1 MAHLALVNK
10 TRSLPEFLIC
20 WHIGHFFFWGDFK
33 RWHMFQMA
41 LVETVFVGLGLTF
54 CSQCLGLDPEAQR
67 FIKMCHPRPLFPF
80 FCLFKQTFQFLQ
92 QINMKKCPS
101 SIWCQDSNPRLSEHE
116 SPPITT
122 RPGLP
127 RPKDLTHWSTV
138 GLEPESNCNKDF
150 MWTERLRTQQW
161 DVNLPSRLFN
171 LFCNFMVLMIHGVAY
186 IPCGPLKRA
195 FKLGTAK
202 TLIKNAWLT

>member
-1 MAHLALVNK
+1 MTYVSNGIG
-10 TRSLPEFLIC
+10 RDCFC
-20 WHIGHFFFWGDFK
+20 WVRFNLLQP
-33 RWHMFQMA
+33 MF
-41 LVETVFVGLGLTF
+41 
-54 CSQCLGLDPEAQR
+54 R
-67 FIKMCHPRPLFPF
+67 FGPRGPKIYKNVPSPASFSV

-150 MWTERLRTQQW
+150 MRTERLRTQQW

-171 LFCNFMVLMIHGVAY
+171 LFCNCMVLMIHWVAY
-186 IPCGPLKRA
+186 IPYGPLKRA